1 MVGMS
6 WNQEESALFSL
17 LWEQMLVNE
26 WALAFGADAD
36 QLTRVPIP
44 ARPYRA
50 SPPVTNLKLKSTI
63 PYASR
68 TIYER
73 FFRDLPMW
81 TLMGDEFVEEIDIH
95 IEKVWQPALRNLILA
110 TNLDILAL
118 GRYHSSMVYLL
129 GHDALYKRHQRD
141 HDRLIWS
148 RYATEKIV
156 EKSSFQICDV
166 PKSTKLCR
174 VRLSKVDRLMLAWKQ
189 FLHDLGDARDAAE
202 DLPETEQYR
211 WWAIFRQHR
220 TIEDLP
226 TVFRKPIYS
235 FIRLCAV
242 ISDNIFDD
250 PERLSKGK
258 NIYDKIPVSLLVMS
272 LRMVNPAPFVSKF
285 TEIFLWKPSKGTYSL
300 FQRLASYFC
309 GHHDTVRATDRISK
323 SLSSANKEVIAN
335 IIKRYELHGR
345 MSDEELASVLMKN
358 GVQRVSENEVE
369 YAYYLI
375 RAKEKLQFIEH
386 LGSDEITDF
395 LLHLIQVAPHLL
407 EEFRHFISLPDF
419 VQTMFD
425 CLGRG
430 IKILER
436 HQKPTNDPIRR
447 NEKIIDDIE
456 GEILIFADA
465 FYKCLPKVA
474 DVVDTDEEPVG
485 LVEMVNFVMCHLFQV
500 DLPHKSNDD
509 EVEQH
514 SESDSAIG
522 IDGFHDGIMNVM
534 SSLDPKTKET
544 IWEEV
549 NDVVKLSQKGV
560 NDSQWPEMK
569 TLNKVLVPWA
579 VSKFQDQ
586 L

>member
-1 MVGMS
+1 MAWS
-6 WNQEESALFSL
+6 QQESALFSL

-26 WALAFGADAD
+26 WALAFGDRAD
-36 QLTRVPIP
+36 QLTRVPITP
-44 ARPYRA
+44 RPYRA
-50 SPPVTNLKLKSTI
+50 SNPSTNLRLATTI

-81 TLMGDEFVEEIDIH
+81 TLMGDDFVHEIDIH
-95 IEKVWQPALRNLILA
+95 IERIWQPAIRNLILA

-118 GRYHSSMVYLL
+118 GRYHSSMVYHL
-129 GHDALYKRHQRD
+129 GHDALYKRHKTN

-148 RYATEKIV
+148 RYATTKIV
-156 EKSSFQICDV
+156 QKSSFQICDV
-166 PKSTKLCR
+166 PKSTKLCN

-202 DLPETEQYR
+202 RLPQSEQYR
-211 WWAIFRQHR
+211 WWGIFQQYR
-220 TIEDLP
+220 TIESLP
-226 TVFRKPIYS
+226 SPFQQPIYS

-242 ISDNIFDD
+242 ISDNVFDD

-309 GHHDTVRATDRISK
+309 GHHDTVRASESVSK
-323 SLSSANKEVIAN
+323 SLSSANKDLITN
-335 IIKRYELHGR
+335 IVEINDLHGR
-345 MSDEELASVLMKN
+345 LSEETLASILKKHGLRQVTEQA
-358 GVQRVSENEVE
+358 VQ
-369 YAYYLI
+369 YAYYVI
-375 RAKEKLQFIEH
+375 RAKEKVQFIEH
-386 LGSDEITDF
+386 LGSEDITNF

-407 EEFRHFISLPDF
+407 EEFRHFISLPEF

-436 HQKPTNDPIRR
+436 HQKQTHDPIKQ

-456 GEILIFADA
+456 AEILIFADA

-474 DVVDTDEEPVG
+474 DVVDTDDEPVG

-500 DLPHKSNDD
+500 DLPHKRNED
-509 EVEQH
+509 EVEQR

-522 IDGFHDGIMNVM
+522 IDGFHDGLLNVL
-534 SSLDPKTKET
+534 SGLDPKTQEA
-544 IWEEV
+544 IWGEV
-549 NDVVKLSQKGV
+549 NEVVELSRKGV
-560 NDSQWPEMK
+560 DDSKWPEMR